1 MYVYAVGQ
9 DGVWRE
15 IRYLSTS
22 GSTSLFRKKV
32 EMVLQACKRLVLA
45 ISWCWAVTIWT
56 FFVSLFSGEG
66 NGETEVEQG
75 GWKESKK
82 QLWRRG

>member
-1 MYVYAVGQ
+1 MIGISRWRWVYLAWKTGEIMTLSDWYIMYVYAVGQ

-22 GSTSLFRKKV
+22 GSTSLFRKQV

-45 ISWCWAVTIWT
+45 IS
-56 FFVSLFSGEG
+56 
-66 NGETEVEQG
+66 
-75 GWKESKK
+75 
-82 QLWRRG
+82 

>member
-1 MYVYAVGQ
+1 MGKVIGISRWRWVYLAWKTGEIMTLSDWYIMYVYAVGQ

-22 GSTSLFRKKV
+22 GSTSLFRKQV

-45 ISWCWAVTIWT
+45 IS
-56 FFVSLFSGEG
+56 
-66 NGETEVEQG
+66 
-75 GWKESKK
+75 
-82 QLWRRG
+82 